1 MIVIAAVVI
10 GGIAWLITSGSDQKQ
25 ISTKETL
32 AVVGDDHVKGAEN
45 ASVTLIEYLDY
56 ECEVCG
62 AYYPVVKRIS
72 EEYKDDVK
80 FVVRY
85 FPLPGH
91 KNSMTSALAVEAAGK
106 QGKYWEMHD
115 IVFENQKDW
124 GEQRFADSKI
134 FENYARQIGLDMD
147 RYSQDIRSQELRD
160 RVERD
165 RRAGQRLGIT
175 GTPTFF
181 LNGEKIETPRGYEN
195 FKTLIQSTISKIPQ
209 PIGIPASDNK
219 QN

>member
-25 ISTKETL
+25 MSSQETL

-45 ASVTLIEYLDY
+45 ASVTLVEYLDY

-62 AYYPVVKRIS
+62 AYYPVVKRLS

-124 GEQRFADSKI
+124 GEQRFADPKI
-134 FENYARQIGLDMD
+134 FENYARQIELDMD

-195 FKTLIQSTISKIPQ
+195 FKALIQSTISKTSK
-209 PIGIPASDNK
+209 PIDSPASDNK
-219 QN
+219 PN